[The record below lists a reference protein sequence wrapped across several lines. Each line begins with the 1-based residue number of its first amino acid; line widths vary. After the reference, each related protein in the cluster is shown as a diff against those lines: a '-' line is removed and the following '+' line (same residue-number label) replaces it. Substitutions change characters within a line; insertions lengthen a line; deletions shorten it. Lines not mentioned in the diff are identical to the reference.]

1 MKGWRKADRMN
12 IADFYTLMVYKLQ
25 AETKYKVTEFFS
37 KSVDYGEAVW
47 WSLRAFYNYN
57 IV

>member
-1 MKGWRKADRMN
+1 MKGRRKADRMN
-12 IADFYTLMVYKLQ
+12 TADFYTLMAYKLQ
-25 AETKYKVTEFFS
+25 AEAKYKVIEFFS

-47 WSLRAFYNYN
+47 WSLTAFYNYN